1 MDFST
6 TFQIEWG
13 ENTSLPPMPVLHML
27 ASDGTLLSFNMVN
40 LKPNVP
46 QICAPPQPISN
57 EQQVFSKKSM
67 LNPVIST
74 PQKQPPL
81 QTNVTKPQPQQQP
94 QQSQVITPKPVV
106 SVASQPQQPKPQ
118 QDVQSRLET
127 GSNIIPEQTVNLG
140 RHDQAFIKKLI
151 DDEIVQFNNEI
162 NDLKRECLIQLDS
175 LNVSDVISSLE
186 NLTTLADHLK
196 KVTTSQTME
205 IHDLK
210 QNLLQSFAW
219 FEDAKSRNN
228 HLQDPIFSIL
238 VKVSVM
244 TTFSEIFK

>member
-13 ENTSLPPMPVLHML
+13 ENTCLPPMPVLHML

-74 PQKQPPL
+74 PQKLPPL

-106 SVASQPQQPKPQ
+106 SVASQPQLVSKSQLQPQ
-118 QDVQSRLET
+118 QPNPQQ
-127 GSNIIPEQTVNLG
+127 EQTVNLG